1 MPIKTK
7 TKKKDKV
14 APKVSEKKVRSF
26 EVLVFPQPF
35 SVKVLAED
43 AREAM
48 EKGMTAF
55 EERNPQGVASG
66 INVQQK

>member
-48 EKGMTAF
+48 EKDT
-55 EERNPQGVASG
+55 
-66 INVQQK
+66 I